1 MLELKNITKYYGNQ
15 KVLENI
21 NLKLPDVGLFLIKG
35 KSGIGKTTLFN
46 IISHL
51 DEPTDGDIYYN
62 DKSYKEMKE
71 NDIANLRKEIGFIFQ
86 DSSLINN
93 LTIKDNLE
101 LVKLI
106 AKTNISIEDT
116 LNKLGISNV
125 INKYPNILSGGEK
138 QRVAIA
144 IALIKNAKIILA
156 DEPTSNLDEE
166 TRKEVY
172 KILEEISKERL
183 VLIVSHDSY
192 LIENIKNNIL
202 LSDLFNNSIDYSND
216 SNIKEN
222 NEKVKLNLLN
232 YLKYSFKLIKRNKGL
247 YIFSSLILL
256 IIMFCSILLFSCYY
270 TNKEKVITKLYDYY
284 NIDKFVIYD
293 KRYDA
298 DELEKY
304 ITLDVNEFKE
314 KYPNSEVRRIYY
326 TNFLRSDREAPYGVV
341 IDDTLADDEI
351 KIDEMLLERRFQK
364 YENSNYIN
372 ILGLDFKIKE
382 IIKHDEKFKELDNNC
397 SYAMCIYMN
406 NDAFNKFNDI
416 EFLKDYYGYYFLRN
430 DVSMPINYDESLAK
444 DEIIIPE
451 TLKYDEETESGFF
464 IGDIINMFGGEYKV
478 VDFLDYNNTYIFNKG
493 VFNKLINTYSYTPY
507 NMSTFIGL
515 EISLTE
521 DTVKIL
527 DDTYD
532 IKDGINI
539 AKITLNSP
547 LSIYVDKILTF
558 YDTTVVNLLRVIYPI
573 AIIFL
578 LIILLFIFYSFYKN
592 YKRDMGFILS
602 LGANKLI
609 LILIYFIP
617 LIFILFCLT
626 IIGSLLII
634 PLIKPLNEILL
645 ELLNFKTDI
654 EIINL
659 NILAILTSFSIILL
673 CFILCLS
680 IIYIVFSKKKTINI
694 IYDR

>member
-1 MLELKNITKYYGNQ
+1 MLELKNINKYYGNQ
-15 KVLENI
+15 KVIENI

-51 DEPTDGDIYYN
+51 DTPTDGDIYYN
-62 DKSYKEMKE
+62 GKSYKEMKE

-166 TRKEVY
+166 TREEVF

-202 LSDLFNNSIDYSND
+202 LSDLFNNNIDYSND
-216 SNIKEN
+216 LKIKEN
-222 NEKVKLNLLN
+222 NEKIKLNPIN
-232 YLKYSFKLIKRNKGL
+232 YLKYSFKLIKKNKGL

-270 TNKEKVITKLYDYY
+270 TNKEKAITRLYNYY

-293 KRYDA
+293 IRYDA
-298 DELEKY
+298 DELEKN
-304 ITLDVNEFKE
+304 ITLDVDEFKE
-314 KYPNSEVRRIYY
+314 KYSNSEIRRIYY
-326 TNFLRSDREAPYGVV
+326 TSLLRSEREAPYGIV
-341 IDDTLADDEI
+341 IDNTLADDEI
-351 KIDEMLLERRFQK
+351 KIDDILLEERFQK

-372 ILGLDFKIKE
+372 ILGVDFKIKE
-382 IIKHDEKFKELDNNC
+382 IIKHDKKFEELDNNC

-406 NDAFNKFNDI
+406 NDVFNKFNDI

-430 DVSMPINYDESLAK
+430 DVSMPINYDESLAE
-444 DEIIIPE
+444 DEVIVNKYYFGIESSGDEHYGEEAKFYGKTFKVAGISDSNII
-451 TLKYDEETESGFF
+451 Y
-464 IGDIINMFGGEYKV
+464 
-478 VDFLDYNNTYIFNKG
+478 FNKD
-493 VFNKLINTYSYTPY
+493 VFNELINTYSYTPY
-507 NMSTFIGL
+507 NMSRFIGL
-515 EISLTE
+515 EISLND
-521 DTVKIL
+521 DTIKIL
-527 DDTYD
+527 NDTYD

-573 AIIFL
+573 ALICL
-578 LIILLFIFYSFYKN
+578 LIILLFILYSFYKN

-609 LILIYFIP
+609 LIIIYFIP

-634 PLIKPLNEILL
+634 PLIKPLNDILL
-645 ELLNFKTDI
+645 ELLNFKIDI
-654 EIINL
+654 KIINL

-680 IIYIVFSKKKTINI
+680 IIYMMLSKKRTINI